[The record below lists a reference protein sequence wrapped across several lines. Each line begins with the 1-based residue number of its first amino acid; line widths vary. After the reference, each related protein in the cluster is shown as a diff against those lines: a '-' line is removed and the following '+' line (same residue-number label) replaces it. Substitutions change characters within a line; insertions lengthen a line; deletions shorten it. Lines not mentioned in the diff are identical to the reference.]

1 MEGNLQ
7 GLRLSSKHPFL
18 ELPLLSRL
26 DHQATETRHFA
37 ISSNT
42 HPLKMLPGITHC
54 RGAQVG
60 VRPQISADSWAA
72 AEARLR
78 TGLTQTAL
86 AEKLGRH
93 QSSVSKFENGERRL
107 DVIEFLDVARAL
119 RLDPVRV
126 IAELG
131 RK

>member
-7 GLRLSSKHPFL
+7 GLRLSSKLPFL

-26 DHQATETRHFA
+26 DHQATETRHFG

-72 AEARLR
+72 DRGGA
-78 TGLTQTAL
+78 
-86 AEKLGRH
+86 
-93 QSSVSKFENGERRL
+93 SRRA
-107 DVIEFLDVARAL
+107 DANRS
-119 RLDPVRV
+119 
-126 IAELG
+126 G
-131 RK
+131 RKTGTSSILCVQIREWRAAGWT